1 MMKNRIE
8 RLFEYIAKEKKNV
21 DCVLI
26 SRSTFPDINFF
37 YFSNASGGLF
47 DGSFLILYPD
57 GTSKLFTSIMEQ
69 EAAEKSKGNFEIY
82 VFSSRDERIKL
93 LGQHIKGQ
101 NLGLSFSSI
110 TYFEV
115 EKLKE
120 TYKGD
125 LIDITKEINFTRAIK
140 DKTEIENI
148 KKASEITSKTFS
160 EVPDMLRDGLTEKEL
175 SFKIEFQ
182 LKKNGADALS
192 YETIAA
198 FGANSSLPH
207 YESSDSPLKKGDF
220 VLLDFA
226 GRYNRYCSDM
236 TRTFFYRKASQEQKK
251 IYETVLEAQMLG
263 IDALKPGTIAKDV
276 HNCVAKYI
284 DDTEFKGRFIHS
296 LGHGIGLETHDT
308 LGLNSLSDY
317 TIEENMVLTIEPG
330 IYIPDFG
337 GVRIEDT
344 VVVKKGKP
352 EILTTFKKDLI
363 VI

>member
-1 MMKNRIE
+1 MKSRIE

-37 YFSNASGGLF
+37 YFSKVSGGLF

-57 GTSKLFTSIMEQ
+57 GTSKLFTSTMEQ
-69 EAAEKSKGNFEIY
+69 EAAEKSKGDFEIY
-82 VFSSRDERIKL
+82 VYNSRDERIKL
-93 LGQHIKGQ
+93 LKEHIKGQ

-120 TYKGD
+120 TYKGN

-140 DKTEIENI
+140 DKSEIDNI

-160 EVPDMLRDGLTEKEL
+160 EVPDMLRDGLTEKDL
-175 SFKIEFQ
+175 SFEIEFQ
-182 LKKNGADALS
+182 LRKNGAEALS
-192 YETIAA
+192 YDTIAA

-207 YESSDSPLKKGDF
+207 YESSNSSLKKEDF

-236 TRTFFYRKASQEQKK
+236 TRTFFYKKASSKQKK
-251 IYETVLEAQMLG
+251 IYQTVLEAQLLG
-263 IDALKPGTIAKDV
+263 IDELKPGAIAKDV
-276 HNCVAKYI
+276 HNAVSKFI
-284 DDTEFKGRFIHS
+284 DGTEYKGRFIHS

-308 LGLNSLSDY
+308 IGLSPISEY
-317 TIEENMVLTIEPG
+317 TIEEDMVLSVEPG

-344 VVVKKGKP
+344 LVVKKGKP
-352 EILTTFKKDLI
+352 KILTTFTKDLLI
-363 VI
+363 I